1 MLRRSWTIFAIW
13 LFAYLHSYFY
23 RSANAVIAADLQADI
38 SLNAEQLGFMSSV
51 FYLAFALVQLPL
63 GAALDRWGPRLVT
76 PVLMLAGA
84 VGSLLFSVGESY
96 LVLTIARALLG
107 AGFAGVLMGAM
118 KAFAAWF
125 PANRFATVSS
135 LFVGAGA
142 SGALL
147 AGTPLAWLAN
157 EVGWRAIFLGGAGLV
172 TVAALA
178 IVVGTRNAPAGTQA
192 GVRRLAEGSNT
203 EPDATVQKDGFA
215 TIARDHRFW
224 RISFL
229 TFASLGAILAV
240 QGLWGA
246 PYLTTLYGLG
256 DIQVGNAL
264 VALGVGVMIGNLVCG
279 WLADQFGRGVVVLT
293 GAGVFLACQVL
304 LAVAPPSLPIAL
316 VYFTFGLFSSYFVA
330 LVDEGRS
337 VFPPH
342 LTGRAITGVNFFAM
356 AGAMVVQWLMG
367 VIIQAWSGGAD
378 ASMGYRLAFV
388 MTAVMLAVAMVLY
401 VPVVRRR

>member
-1 MLRRSWTIFAIW
+1 
-13 LFAYLHSYFY
+13 
-23 RSANAVIAADLQADI
+23 
-38 SLNAEQLGFMSSV
+38 
-51 FYLAFALVQLPL
+51 
-63 GAALDRWGPRLVT
+63 
-76 PVLMLAGA
+76 MLAGA

-178 IVVGTRNAPAGTQA
+178 IVVGTRNAPAGARAA
-192 GVRRLAEGSNT
+192 GPNSGKGSQPGAGI
-203 EPDATVQKDGFA
+203 EPDAAAQRDGFA

-293 GAGVFLACQVL
+293 GAAVFLACQVL
-304 LAVAPPSLPIAL
+304 LAVAPPSLPIGL

-367 VIIQAWSGGAD
+367 VIIQAWSGGVD

-388 MTAVMLAVAMVLY
+388 MTAAMLAVAMVLY